1 MSTAVR
7 ITLEEV
13 AKEAR
18 RKERE
23 EEDGSST
30 CACPMSRLTPMS
42 FSARAIAKQ
51 KLSRISAQP
60 AIRNECTAK
69 PRSLNTASWFAQG
82 LGSVFCP
89 YGPGKPGNDLDVSG
103 FIPATADGGGG
114 GGVSSIDV
122 TDLNGWDVAEQL
134 FTSLPSSGPSAA
146 TVEALIA
153 EEVSDAL
160 NGAGEGPGSPAEW
173 ELPTSTPFT
182 DPSTANDGGDLDNG
196 SPSDAFSWQLT
207 DLSLKI
213 ARAKR
218 RLAGP
223 GSQPPTP
230 SSPEVTEALE
240 YTNTLIHIFN
250 EIVTASSSTDKTNGI
265 TPTSTSTTTT
275 ASITPAAIDNSVILL
290 ALASHQHLMAL
301 FEAICDAI
309 RQCLDSVAAS
319 ADHMQNPQRSD
330 QRQGQVGAFS
340 VAHFVMVLQLL
351 MHLTNRIDRSL
362 YPQAKQQPVGSGP
375 TWPDGSNGGAYITP
389 VTDQLHSTQV
399 PSRMEGVQ
407 SDGGEE
413 ESPPQYFLQQL
424 QGGLPAL
431 AVGIVEGLPDQL
443 GRLRKVI
450 QGLQTMM
457 EN

>member
-1 MSTAVR
+1 M
-7 ITLEEV
+7 
-13 AKEAR
+13 
-18 RKERE
+18 
-23 EEDGSST
+23 
-30 CACPMSRLTPMS
+30 
-42 FSARAIAKQ
+42 
-51 KLSRISAQP
+51 
-60 AIRNECTAK
+60 
-69 PRSLNTASWFAQG
+69 
-82 LGSVFCP
+82 
-89 YGPGKPGNDLDVSG
+89 SG
-103 FIPATADGGGG
+103 FIPATADGGGGGG

-122 TDLNGWDVAEQL
+122 TDLNGWDAAEQL

-160 NGAGEGPGSPAEW
+160 NGSGERPGSTAEW

-182 DPSTANDGGDLDNG
+182 GPSTANDGGHLDDG
-196 SPSDAFSWQLT
+196 SSSDALSWQLT
-207 DLSLKI
+207 GLTLKI
-213 ARAKR
+213 TRAKR

-230 SSPEVTEALE
+230 SSPEVAEALE
-240 YTNTLIHIFN
+240 YANTLIHVFN
-250 EIVTASSSTDKTNGI
+250 EIVAASSSTDKTNGI
-265 TPTSTSTTTT
+265 TPTSTSSTT

-290 ALASHQHLMAL
+290 ALASHQHLMTL

-309 RQCLDSVAAS
+309 RRCLDSVAAS
-319 ADHMQNPQRSD
+319 TDHVQNPQRSD

-340 VAHFVMVLQLL
+340 VAYFVMVLQLL
-351 MHLTNRIDRSL
+351 MHLINRIDRSL
-362 YPQAKQQPVGSGP
+362 YPQAKQRSVGSGP
-375 TWPDGSNGGAYITP
+375 TWPNGSNGGAYITLA
-389 VTDQLHSTQV
+389 TAQLHSTQAD
-399 PSRMEGVQ
+399 SSMTGVQ

-413 ESPPQYFLQQL
+413 ESPSQYFLQQP